1 VFFHLSSRHCH
12 FVQLNDSEFL
22 KYCRMMTFIRIV
34 FLFLT
39 LLFPKRWISQK
50 YRITQSKFT
59 LSHFILVNDC
69 TSGYFGD
76 QTPNESKKPRFPSRI
91 RFYHFWRTSLSQPLL
106 DQSDQSARFYFTCY
120 LRRSRRVSISLEL
133 LK

>member
-22 KYCRMMTFIRIV
+22 KYCRMMTLLRIV

-59 LSHFILVNDC
+59 LSYFILVNDC
-69 TSGYFGD
+69 TLRSAFSSFSFYVRRGSWVLSPATHTHPLFSFFLSGQHNMKYS
-76 QTPNESKKPRFPSRI
+76 TKHPWERPI
-91 RFYHFWRTSLSQPLL
+91 RPG
-106 DQSDQSARFYFTCY
+106 
-120 LRRSRRVSISLEL
+120 I
-133 LK
+133 

>member
-22 KYCRMMTFIRIV
+22 KYCRMMTLIRIV

-59 LSHFILVNDC
+59 LSYFILANDC
-69 TSGYFGD
+69 TYRLAKNH
-76 QTPNESKKPRFPSRI
+76 QRI
-91 RFYHFWRTSLSQPLL
+91 FYNN
-106 DQSDQSARFYFTCY
+106 
-120 LRRSRRVSISLEL
+120 LRRKSQCNVEAPIIFSHNKSQQCFFLRILTASL
-133 LK
+133 LKTILT